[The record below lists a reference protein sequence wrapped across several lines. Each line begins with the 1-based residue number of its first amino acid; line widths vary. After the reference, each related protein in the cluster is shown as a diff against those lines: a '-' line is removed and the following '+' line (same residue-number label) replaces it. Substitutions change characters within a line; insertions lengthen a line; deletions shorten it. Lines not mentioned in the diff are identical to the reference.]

1 MAARAHTRTT
11 AAYDVKFGNR
21 PFGHGRSG
29 YRCRSIRRERYG
41 RRRLADVQRHLLDR
55 QRHVGRRLQLIR
67 SAAALAAGLAAIAGG
82 CTTAPPASAA
92 VEDGGFEISVR
103 NLEISPERDSCGKLA
118 GSLAL
123 FDLLDVEMPKE
134 MTDSIAAALARRC
147 PDDTE
152 PEAFDLELFVPEGAC
167 PELREMLALAGAFDA
182 VALLQP
188 DRRRMAAGF
197 IDRLEDELERRC
209 PLPPRP

>member
-1 MAARAHTRTT
+1 M
-11 AAYDVKFGNR
+11 
-21 PFGHGRSG
+21 
-29 YRCRSIRRERYG
+29 G
-41 RRRLADVQRHLLDR
+41 RRVS
-55 QRHVGRRLQLIR
+55 LIR
-67 SAAALAAGLAAIAGG
+67 STTVWGAGLAAIAGG
-82 CTTAPPASAA
+82 CSTAPSATATADAS
-92 VEDGGFEISVR
+92 FEISVR

-147 PDDTE
+147 PEDTE
-152 PEAFDLELFVPEGAC
+152 PEAFDLELFVPAGAC

-188 DRRRMAAGF
+188 DRRRMAVGF
-197 IDRLEDELERRC
+197 MDRLEDELDRRC